1 MYSPSAMRSRKSQKN
16 PGASD
21 HTSVTIDEVSVLT
34 PTLQKQRP
42 NNMLK
47 GASSTSQYWNHG
59 SVPVWACGKYKLKFS
74 STDEIAVATKQL
86 LRIPKTSKNAAAS
99 STDSNG
105 QNERPITDQ
114 KGINLYT
121 SREFFKACK
130 EIERTSR
137 KHREKKNSIFY
148 QRNLREL

>member
-1 MYSPSAMRSRKSQKN
+1 MW
-16 PGASD
+16 
-21 HTSVTIDEVSVLT
+21 T
-34 PTLQKQRP
+34 
-42 NNMLK
+42 
-47 GASSTSQYWNHG
+47 
-59 SVPVWACGKYKLKFS
+59 CGKYKLKFS
-74 STDEIAVATKQL
+74 STDEIAVATNQL

-130 EIERTSR
+130 EIEQTSR
-137 KHREKKNSIFY
+137 KHREKKLNILSEKLKRIVVT
-148 QRNLREL
+148 